1 MDFTI
6 TSRLPASDGS
16 DQQSF
21 SISNLFLIFLSL
33 TPPFLSSLLTDD
45 LNSYPQ
51 RKLKPAS
58 GKSFF
63 FAFFFFCQGYKSPLY
78 PSQPSLLLLTGVL
91 SLPIQ
96 GLSPSF
102 CVWIPSQSL
111 LQKSFSYFIILFSLN
126 RSFSLNFKLAEASL
140 LLKQQRVKNPSP
152 FAPCL
157 FPSTVLYHSFP

>member
-1 MDFTI
+1 MYPSSEAHWRRSLQMDFTI

-63 FAFFFFCQGYKSPLY
+63 FALFFFLPRLQISLVSILAIFALVNRSSLSTY
-78 PSQPSLLLLTGVL
+78 PRPVPLLLCLDPISVIASEIFFLFYYTFL
-91 SLPIQ
+91 S
-96 GLSPSF
+96 
-102 CVWIPSQSL
+102 
-111 LQKSFSYFIILFSLN
+111 
-126 RSFSLNFKLAEASL
+126 
-140 LLKQQRVKNPSP
+140 QQI
-152 FAPCL
+152 FL
-157 FPSTVLYHSFP
+157 IEL